1 MQGDRDQ
8 DVAKQIEQEAQPIQH
23 SWRSHPGIPLRLWKN
38 VLEPH
43 IDRIKHSSQYHG
55 SADLALDGP

>member
-1 MQGDRDQ
+1 MQDDHVQ
-8 DVAKQIEQEAQPIQH
+8 DVAKQMKREAMAIQH
-23 SWRSHPGIPLRLWKN
+23 SWGSHPGIPLWLWKN

-43 IDRIKHSSQYHG
+43 IDGIKHSSQYHG